1 MSNTLKRLEQLV
13 TKNEKLARLLHMKKE
28 EEVVVEKKKNTAL
41 YVFAIIGA
49 IAAIVAIV
57 FAVYRYLH
65 PVYIEDGEFEDD
77 YDEFMEN
84 TYVPGTASDT
94 DFDE

>member
-1 MSNTLKRLEQLV
+1 MSNTLKKLEQLV

-57 FAVYRYLH
+57 YAVYRYLH

-77 YDEFMEN
+77 YDEFIED

>member
-65 PVYIEDGEFEDD
+65 PVYIEDGELEDD
-77 YDEFMEN
+77 YEEFIED

>member
-1 MSNTLKRLEQLV
+1 MSNTLKKLEQLV
-13 TKNEKLARLLHMKKE
+13 ANNEKLARLLHLKKE
-28 EEVVVEKKKNTAL
+28 EEVVEKKKNTAL

-57 FAVYRYLH
+57 YAVYRYLH
-65 PVYIEDGEFEDD
+65 PVYIEDGMLEDD
-77 YDEFMEN
+77 YDEFIED
-84 TYVPGTASDT
+84 TYIPDAASDT